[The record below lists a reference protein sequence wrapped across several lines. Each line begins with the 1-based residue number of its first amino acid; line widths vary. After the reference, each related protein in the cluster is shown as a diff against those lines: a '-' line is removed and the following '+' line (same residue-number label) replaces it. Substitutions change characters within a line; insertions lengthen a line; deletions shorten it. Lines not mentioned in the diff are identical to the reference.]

1 MTFGP
6 FYRWRFAGIFVR
18 LGVLLVVL
26 TYAAKAEAGAISVE
40 NAWTRATP
48 KGAKVAAGYLTIKNN
63 GDQPDR
69 LVAAR
74 ADFAGKTEIHL
85 MNSVDGVM
93 RMRPVTDGVPVP
105 SKDTVALEPN
115 AYHLMFMDLAG
126 PLQEGGS
133 VRGELTF
140 ERAGSVEV
148 TFKVMGIGAQGPEG
162 HQHHHH

>member
-1 MTFGP
+1 M
-6 FYRWRFAGIFVR
+6 
-18 LGVLLVVL
+18 VLAATV
-26 TYAAKAEAGAISVE
+26 THPAKAEAGAISVE

-74 ADFAGKTEIHL
+74 AEFAGKTEIHL
-85 MNSVDGVM
+85 MNTVDGVM
-93 RMRPVTDGVPVP
+93 RMRPVTDGVAVP
-105 SKDTVALEPN
+105 PKDTVALEPN

-126 PLQEGGS
+126 PLREGES
-133 VRGELTF
+133 VRGELIF

-148 TFKVMGIGAQGPEG
+148 TFKVMGIGARGPEG